1 MARQRF
7 IHPEFWTD
15 PTIGK
20 LAPLDRLFFIGCV
33 SNADDEGR
41 LLGDPAY
48 LRSAIFPYDDIK
60 ISDVGAMRDR
70 VINTCHNLIHYI
82 IDGTSHL
89 AFHHWSR
96 YQSPRYPKPSRLPP
110 PPDDAKPRQNGQ
122 LTTQNGITETIQPEQ
137 NNLATKSLQA
147 CGEKDEGMSLDGVS
161 GFGFGFGFGSGFG
174 KGEEKKSLNT
184 KRSSK
189 IFDDD
194 SLEMQLSVN
203 LKTFILA
210 NNPKAKPPENLQNWC
225 AEFDKILR
233 IDGRT
238 YEDVAAVMAYSQKDT
253 FWMANILSP
262 NKLRAHF
269 DKLYL
274 QAGSSR
280 NKASP
285 GRSEPQA
292 WGNIREW
299 LAEQEAN

>member
-1 MARQRF
+1 MPRPKKQIVDYFPHYCNHKKTMHIIEQRYGNDGYAFWFKLLEMLGETEGHFIDLNDETTWEFLQAKTRLSGIVCAEMLDLLAKLQAINAELWSAKIIWCQNFVDGIAVVYRNRRVSVPEMPVMA
-7 IHPEFWTD
+7 D
-15 PTIGK
+15 NYM
-20 LAPLDRLFFIGCV
+20 
-33 SNADDEGR
+33 S
-41 LLGDPAY
+41 
-48 LRSAIFPYDDIK
+48 
-60 ISDVGAMRDR
+60 
-70 VINTCHNLIHYI
+70 
-82 IDGTSHL
+82 
-89 AFHHWSR
+89 
-96 YQSPRYPKPSRLPP
+96 
-110 PPDDAKPRQNGQ
+110 KPRC
-122 LTTQNGITETIQPEQ
+122 
-137 NNLATKSLQA
+137 A
-147 CGEKDEGMSLDGVS
+147 DVS
-161 GFGFGFGFGSGFG
+161 TFENPQSRVEYS
-174 KGEEKKSLNT
+174 KEEKRRVQINT

-189 IFDDD
+189 VFADD

-203 LKTFILA
+203 LKKFILA
-210 NNPKAKPPENLQNWC
+210 NNPKAKHPENLQNWC

-238 YEDVAAVMAYSQKDT
+238 YEDVTAVMAYSQKDT